1 VHYQCIKQLIKLKKR
16 KNMRIVKELKVGE
29 VFPINEKLA
38 GIVPMAI
45 PSEQEA
51 LALSIKER
59 GLDTPVVLYKG

>member
-1 VHYQCIKQLIKLKKR
+1 
-16 KNMRIVKELKVGE
+16 MRIVKELKVGE

-51 LALSIKER
+51 LALYTCSA
-59 GLDTPVVLYKG
+59 L